1 MRDRAEAGTSVSFR
15 TLVVHNGELRLS
27 TNGEGHVVDITADV
41 QRVVAEGTIN
51 DGVVTAFARGS
62 TAAITTM
69 EFEPGGVADLRA
81 LLDRLVPVEG
91 DYEHNR
97 LNHDTNSHAHQ
108 RASLIGA
115 SEQVPITG
123 GQLALGTWQQLVL
136 IDFDDRPRERTV
148 VVQVV
153 S

>member
-1 MRDRAEAGTSVSFR
+1 VA
-15 TLVVHNGELRLS
+15 VHSGELSFS
-27 TNGEGHVVDITADV
+27 TQGDSDVIDITADV
-41 QRVVAEGTIN
+41 QRIVAAGPLA
-51 DGVVTAFARGS
+51 DGLVTAFVRGS

-81 LLDRLVPVEG
+81 LVDRLIPAEG

-97 LNHDTNSHAHQ
+97 LNRDTNSHAHQ

-115 SEQVPITG
+115 SDQVPLVSSR
-123 GQLALGTWQQLVL
+123 LALGTWQQLVL
-136 IDFDDRPRERTV
+136 IDFDDRPRDRTV
-148 VVQVV
+148 IVQVV